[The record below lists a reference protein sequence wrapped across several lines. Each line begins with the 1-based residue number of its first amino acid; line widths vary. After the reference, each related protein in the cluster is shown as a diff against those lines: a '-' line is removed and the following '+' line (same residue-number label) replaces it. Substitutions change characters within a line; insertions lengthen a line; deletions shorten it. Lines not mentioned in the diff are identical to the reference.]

1 MMTKFG
7 KDLIQS
13 ANEALAI
20 ARGEAVPARAFP
32 AAPIDVAAIRKGL
45 GLSQQKFAARFGLS
59 PALVRDWEQKRRN
72 PDQAA
77 RTLLTVIARNPEAVE
92 KALSAA

>member
-1 MMTKFG
+1 MSTFG

-13 ANEALAI
+13 AKEAI
-20 ARGEAVPARAFP
+20 AIAGGKAVPARLYDP
-32 AAPIDVAAIRKGL
+32 APIDVAAIRKQL

-59 PALVRDWEQKRRN
+59 PSLVRDWEQKRRN

-77 RTLLTVIARNPEAVE
+77 RTLLMVIARNPNAVE
-92 KALSAA
+92 SELAAE